1 MNLVLVL
8 ALVTVLGTQFAA
20 RTPNRDDLVASFHDA
35 QAFYAEGAYD
45 QAIVRYEE
53 VLQVRSRL
61 LDTQKISVSV
71 GSESFPLLEAANYQ
85 IGNAYSKLFTDFSRF
100 AGEARDPERREGFQA
115 QADSAFARSVRAF
128 RQVSETA
135 ANQVLRVQAFGRLVD
150 LYFEAGRYPEVIEA
164 ADAMIAAYP
173 GEPRAVGGY
182 YNRGWAFYEM
192 QNYPRAIAA
201 FKELLELYPTGY
213 QADRSLFQIGESY
226 QEQGEYLQAIEHYRR
241 LVKGQ
246 RIEELTEEQL
256 NQMRREKLA
265 GLVDETALELAA
277 KAEIRVGNCFTKLER
292 YDEGLAAYRR
302 VIALFSTER
311 RLVEEAYL
319 RMADLYQE
327 QGDLAMALQTY
338 REAIDQ
344 STDRTL
350 RARIQYA
357 LAERL
362 FARGQYE
369 QAIQEYRIY
378 LRGYGDIVGGAGFS
392 LERVRYRIGSAYQ
405 QMAQARLGE
414 DDRAGASDLLDRA
427 IAQYDTVLSNEGSP
441 YGLDAR
447 FNRALAHQSQGG
459 QEALDQAQS
468 TFEVIVGEGRDR
480 GYVQR
485 ALVQLGE
492 LYYSRGEYEASA
504 QRAWQLLDRF
514 PESDYAAD
522 AYMRLALARQAL
534 GDPGGAIQAFL
545 AVDPE
550 SPHFAR
556 ARLGSGHTLVTQ
568 GQLTEA
574 IPVLTAGLERADD
587 GQRASFHYLIGQAHN
602 GEGAYQRSID
612 HFSQAL
618 EHVRGGSRLEE
629 ALRFSRGNTAF
640 VVENYAL
647 AEEDFRWIVDHVE
660 DPEKVRS
667 AENALSLS
675 YLKQDRGGEA
685 IQILDDMVTNA
696 ESPEEQAEI
705 LGRMMDLYYERDD
718 YGQTVRFAR
727 RVISLSFADELGPG
741 QTILLRERAYFVLG
755 DALSRLGRGDE
766 AVEVFGRALDQYPE
780 SEFAA
785 DMRLALG
792 IHYFDRDQLDRAK
805 EVFGA
810 LRQAGLEPNQDL
822 LVRFYLANAHY
833 SMREFED
840 AQREFIGLLSDYP
853 RARELPDMLFGA
865 AESYYQLGEFA
876 AALGLYD
883 RILAEFPAETAADNS
898 HYNKAW
904 CLIELK
910 RDEEAMETMAELLRR
925 YPESE
930 FAASAQFT
938 LGDYAYNRQA
948 YQEAID
954 TYNKVR
960 ERYADAPVA
969 EQVPRLIAEL
979 EESVAYEFY
988 ERGLALM
995 DSADVTKEQRYF
1007 EEAIEVFEQVM
1018 ERYPET
1024 ESALGSLSNLGVC
1037 LEGLNKWKDAV
1048 EVYDQVIGLYEDK
1061 RASREVFQFAKS
1073 HRDWIVSTRL

>member
-20 RTPNRDDLVASFHDA
+20 RTPNRDDLVASFRDA

-61 LDTQKISVSV
+61 LDTQKILVSV
-71 GSESFPLLEAANYQ
+71 GSESFPVLEAANYQ

-100 AGEARDPERREGFQA
+100 AEETRDPERREGLQA

-192 QNYPRAIAA
+192 QDYTRAIAA

-277 KAEIRVGNCFTKLER
+277 KAEIRVGNCFTRLGR
-292 YDEGLAAYRR
+292 YDEGVAAYRR

-327 QGDLAMALQTY
+327 QGDLAAALQTY

-378 LRGYGDIVGGAGFS
+378 LRGYGDIASGAGFA
-392 LERVRYRIGSAYQ
+392 LGRVRYRIGSAYQ

-414 DDRAGASDLLDRA
+414 DRAGASALLDRA
-427 IAQYDTVLSNEGSP
+427 IAQYDTVLSDEGSP

-447 FNRALAHQSQGG
+447 FNRALAHQAQGG

-468 TFEVIVGEGRDR
+468 TFAAIVEEGRDQ

-492 LYYSRGEYEASA
+492 LYYGRGQYEAAA
-504 QRAWQLLDRF
+504 QRARQLLDRF

-534 GDPGGAIQAFL
+534 GNPDGAIQAFL

-550 SPHFAR
+550 SLHFAR

-568 GQLTEA
+568 GQLAEA
-574 IPVLTAGLERADD
+574 IPVLTAGLEQADD
-587 GQRASFHYLIGQAHN
+587 DQRASFHYLIGQAHN
-602 GEGAYQRSID
+602 GEGAYQQSLD

-618 EHVRGGSRLEE
+618 DHVRGGKLEE

-640 VVENYAL
+640 IVENYAL
-647 AEEDFRWIVDHVE
+647 AEEDFRWIIDHVE

-685 IQILDDMVTNA
+685 IQVLDDMVTNA

-705 LGRMMDLYYERDD
+705 LGRMMGLYYERDD
-718 YGQTVRFAR
+718 YEQTVRIAR
-727 RVISLSFADELGPG
+727 RVLSLSFADELGSG

-755 DALSRLGRGDE
+755 DALSRLGRRDE
-766 AVEVFGRALDQYPE
+766 AAEVFGRALDQYPK
-780 SEFAA
+780 SEFAT

-792 IHYFDRDQLDRAK
+792 IHYFDQDQLDRAK

-810 LRQAGLEPNQDL
+810 LRQARLEPDQDL

-833 SMREFED
+833 SMREFKD
-840 AQREFIGLLSDYP
+840 SQREFLGLLSDYP
-853 RARELPDMLFGA
+853 QARELPDMLFGA

-876 AALGLYD
+876 AALDLYD

-898 HYNKAW
+898 QYNKAW

-910 RDEEAMETMAELLRR
+910 REEEAMEAMAELVRR

-954 TYNKVR
+954 AYHKVR

-1007 EEAIEVFEQVM
+1007 EEAIEIFKEVM

-1037 LEGLNKWKDAV
+1037 LEGLNKWQDAV
-1048 EVYDQVIGLYEDK
+1048 AVYDQIIGLYEDK
-1061 RASREVFQFAKS
+1061 RASREAFQFAKS
-1073 HRDWIVSTRL
+1073 HRDWILSTRL

>member
-20 RTPNRDDLVASFHDA
+20 RTPNRDDLVASFRDA

-71 GSESFPLLEAANYQ
+71 GSEHFPVLEAANYQ

-100 AGEARDPERREGFQA
+100 TEETRDPRRREGLQA

-192 QNYPRAIAA
+192 QDYTRAIAA

-277 KAEIRVGNCFTKLER
+277 KAEIRVGNCFTKLGR
-292 YDEGLAAYRR
+292 YDEGVAAYRR

-327 QGDLAMALQTY
+327 QGDLAATLQTY

-344 STDRTL
+344 STDRIL

-378 LRGYGDIVGGAGFS
+378 LRGYGDVASGAGFS
-392 LERVRYRIGSAYQ
+392 LGRVRYRIGSAYQ

-414 DDRAGASDLLDRA
+414 DRAGASDLLDRA
-427 IAQYDTVLSNEGSP
+427 IAQYDTVLSDEGSP

-447 FNRALAHQSQGG
+447 FNRALAHQAQGG

-468 TFEVIVGEGRDR
+468 TFVAIVEEGRDR

-492 LYYSRGEYEASA
+492 LYYGRGEYEAAA
-504 QRAWQLLDRF
+504 QRVRQLLDRF
-514 PESDYAAD
+514 PASDYAAD

-534 GDPGGAIQAFL
+534 GDPDGAIQAFL

-550 SPHFAR
+550 SLHFAR

-587 GQRASFHYLIGQAHN
+587 DQRASFHYLIGQAHN
-602 GEGAYQRSID
+602 GEGAYQQALD

-618 EHVRGGSRLEE
+618 DHVRGGKLEE

-640 VVENYAL
+640 IVENYAL
-647 AEEDFRWIVDHVE
+647 AEEDFSWIIDHVE

-685 IQILDDMVTNA
+685 IQVLDDMVTNA
-696 ESPEEQAEI
+696 ESPEAQAEI

-718 YGQTVRFAR
+718 YGQTVRLAR
-727 RVISLSFADELGPG
+727 QVLGLSFADELGLG

-755 DALSRLGRGDE
+755 DALSRLGQRDE
-766 AVEVFGRALDQYPE
+766 AAEVFGQALDQYPK
-780 SEFAA
+780 SEFAT

-810 LRQAGLEPNQDL
+810 LRQTRLEPDQDL

-833 SMREFED
+833 SMREFKD
-840 AQREFIGLLSDYP
+840 SQREFLGLLSDYP
-853 RARELPDMLFGA
+853 RARELPDMLLARPKVITNSGSSPQRSICTTASSPSSPPRQRRTTPSTTRPGA
-865 AESYYQLGEFA
+865 S
-876 AALGLYD
+876 
-883 RILAEFPAETAADNS
+883 S
-898 HYNKAW
+898 
-904 CLIELK
+904 
-910 RDEEAMETMAELLRR
+910 
-925 YPESE
+925 S
-930 FAASAQFT
+930 
-938 LGDYAYNRQA
+938 
-948 YQEAID
+948 
-954 TYNKVR
+954 
-960 ERYADAPVA
+960 
-969 EQVPRLIAEL
+969 
-979 EESVAYEFY
+979 
-988 ERGLALM
+988 
-995 DSADVTKEQRYF
+995 
-1007 EEAIEVFEQVM
+1007 
-1018 ERYPET
+1018 
-1024 ESALGSLSNLGVC
+1024 
-1037 LEGLNKWKDAV
+1037 
-1048 EVYDQVIGLYEDK
+1048 
-1061 RASREVFQFAKS
+1061 
-1073 HRDWIVSTRL
+1073 

>member
-8 ALVTVLGTQFAA
+8 ALVTILGTQFAA
-20 RTPNRDDLVASFHDA
+20 RTPNRDDLVASFRDA

-61 LDTQKISVSV
+61 LDIQKISVSV
-71 GSESFPLLEAANYQ
+71 GAERFPVLEAANYQ

-100 AGEARDPERREGFQA
+100 AEETRDPRRREGLQA

-173 GEPRAVGGY
+173 GDPRAVGGY

-192 QNYPRAIAA
+192 QDYPRAIAA

-226 QEQGEYLQAIEHYRR
+226 QEQGEYLQAIEYYRR

-277 KAEIRVGNCFTKLER
+277 KAEIRVGNCFTKLGR
-292 YDEGLAAYRR
+292 YDEGVAAYRR

-327 QGDLAMALQTY
+327 QGDLAAALQTY

-378 LRGYGDIVGGAGFS
+378 LRGYGDIAGGAGFS
-392 LERVRYRIGSAYQ
+392 LGRVRYRIGSAYQ
-405 QMAQARLGE
+405 QMAQVRLGE

-427 IAQYDTVLSNEGSP
+427 IAQYDTVLSDAGSP

-468 TFEVIVGEGRDR
+468 TFAAIVEEGRDR

-492 LYYSRGEYEASA
+492 LHYGRGEYETAA
-504 QRAWQLLDRF
+504 QRARQLLDRF
-514 PESDYAAD
+514 PESDYDDD

-534 GDPGGAIQAFL
+534 GDPDEAIQAFL
-545 AVDPE
+545 AVDPK
-550 SPHFAR
+550 SLHFAR

-587 GQRASFHYLIGQAHN
+587 DQRASFHYLIGQAHN
-602 GEGAYQRSID
+602 GEGAYRQSID

-618 EHVRGGSRLEE
+618 AHARGGKLEE

-640 VVENYAL
+640 IVENYAL
-647 AEEDFRWIVDHVE
+647 AEEDFRWIIDHVE

-685 IQILDDMVTNA
+685 IQVLDDMVTNA

-718 YGQTVRFAR
+718 YEQTVRFAR
-727 RVISLSFADELGPG
+727 RVLGLSFADELGPG

-755 DALSRLGRGDE
+755 DALSRLGRRDE
-766 AVEVFGRALDQYPE
+766 AAEVFGRALDQYPE
-780 SEFAA
+780 SEFAT

-805 EVFGA
+805 EVFGT
-810 LRQAGLEPNQDL
+810 LRQTRLEPDQDL

-833 SMREFED
+833 SMREFKD
-840 AQREFIGLLSDYP
+840 SQREFLGLLSDYP
-853 RARELPDMLFGA
+853 QARELQDMLFGA

-876 AALGLYD
+876 AALDLYD

-898 HYNKAW
+898 QYNKAW

-910 RDEEAMETMAELLRR
+910 REEEAMEAMAELLRR

-954 TYNKVR
+954 AYNKVR
-960 ERYADAPVA
+960 EHYADAPVA

-1007 EEAIEVFEQVM
+1007 EEAIAVFKEVI

-1037 LEGLNKWKDAV
+1037 LEGLNKWQDAV
-1048 EVYDQVIGLYEDK
+1048 EVYDQIIGLYEDK
-1061 RASREVFQFAKS
+1061 RASREAFQFAKS

>member
-20 RTPNRDDLVASFHDA
+20 RTPNRDDLVASFRDA

-71 GSESFPLLEAANYQ
+71 GSEHFPVLEAANYQ

-100 AGEARDPERREGFQA
+100 TEETRDPRRREGLQV

-135 ANQVLRVQAFGRLVD
+135 TNQVLRVQAFGRLVD

-173 GEPRAVGGY
+173 GDPRAVGGY

-192 QNYPRAIAA
+192 QDYTQAIAA

-277 KAEIRVGNCFTKLER
+277 KAEIRVGNCFTKLGR
-292 YDEGLAAYRR
+292 YDEGVAAYRR

-327 QGDLAMALQTY
+327 QGDLAAALQTY

-344 STDRTL
+344 STDRIL

-378 LRGYGDIVGGAGFS
+378 LRGYGDVASGAGFS
-392 LERVRYRIGSAYQ
+392 LGRVRYRIGSAYQ

-414 DDRAGASDLLDRA
+414 DRAGASDLLDRA
-427 IAQYDTVLSNEGSP
+427 IAQYDTVLSDEGSP

-447 FNRALAHQSQGG
+447 FNRALAHQAQGG

-468 TFEVIVGEGRDR
+468 TFAAIVEEGRDR

-492 LYYSRGEYEASA
+492 LYYGRGEYEAAA
-504 QRAWQLLDRF
+504 QRVRQLLDRF

-534 GDPGGAIQAFL
+534 GDPDGAIQAFL

-550 SPHFAR
+550 SLHFAR

-587 GQRASFHYLIGQAHN
+587 DQRASFHYLIGQAHN
-602 GEGAYQRSID
+602 GEGAYQQSLD

-618 EHVRGGSRLEE
+618 DHVRGGKLEE

-640 VVENYAL
+640 IVENYAL
-647 AEEDFRWIVDHVE
+647 AEEDFRWIIDHVE

-685 IQILDDMVTNA
+685 IQVLDDMVTNA

-718 YGQTVRFAR
+718 YDQTVRFAR
-727 RVISLSFADELGPG
+727 RVLGLSFADELGPV
-741 QTILLRERAYFVLG
+741 RPSY
-755 DALSRLGRGDE
+755 S
-766 AVEVFGRALDQYPE
+766 E
-780 SEFAA
+780 SVRTSFWGTPCRVWGGGMKRPRYLAEPWTSIPNQNSPRICAWRWA
-785 DMRLALG
+785 STTSTEISSTGPRRSLAPCARLASSR
-792 IHYFDRDQLDRAK
+792 IRTYWCASTWPTRTT
-805 EVFGA
+805 VC
-810 LRQAGLEPNQDL
+810 
-822 LVRFYLANAHY
+822 AN
-833 SMREFED
+833 SRTP
-840 AQREFIGLLSDYP
+840 S
-853 RARELPDMLFGA
+853 
-865 AESYYQLGEFA
+865 
-876 AALGLYD
+876 
-883 RILAEFPAETAADNS
+883 
-898 HYNKAW
+898 
-904 CLIELK
+904 
-910 RDEEAMETMAELLRR
+910 
-925 YPESE
+925 
-930 FAASAQFT
+930 ASSS
-938 LGDYAYNRQA
+938 G
-948 YQEAID
+948 
-954 TYNKVR
+954 
-960 ERYADAPVA
+960 
-969 EQVPRLIAEL
+969 
-979 EESVAYEFY
+979 
-988 ERGLALM
+988 
-995 DSADVTKEQRYF
+995 
-1007 EEAIEVFEQVM
+1007 
-1018 ERYPET
+1018 
-1024 ESALGSLSNLGVC
+1024 C
-1037 LEGLNKWKDAV
+1037 
-1048 EVYDQVIGLYEDK
+1048 
-1061 RASREVFQFAKS
+1061 
-1073 HRDWIVSTRL
+1073 

>member
-20 RTPNRDDLVASFHDA
+20 RTPNRDDLVASFRDA

-71 GSESFPLLEAANYQ
+71 GSESFPVLEAANYQ

-100 AGEARDPERREGFQA
+100 AEEARDPERREGLQV

-173 GEPRAVGGY
+173 GDPRAVGGY

-192 QNYPRAIAA
+192 QNYTQAIAA

-277 KAEIRVGNCFTKLER
+277 KAEIRAGNCFTKLGR
-292 YDEGLAAYRR
+292 YDEGVAAYRR
-302 VIALFSTER
+302 VIALFRTER

-327 QGDLAMALQTY
+327 QGDLAAALQTY

-378 LRGYGDIVGGAGFS
+378 LRGYGDIAGGAGFS

-405 QMAQARLGE
+405 QMAQARLSE
-414 DDRAGASDLLDRA
+414 DDRARASDLLDRA
-427 IAQYDTVLSNEGSP
+427 IAQYDTVLSDEGSP

-459 QEALDQAQS
+459 QEALDRAQS
-468 TFEVIVGEGRDR
+468 TFAAIVEEGRDR

-492 LYYSRGEYEASA
+492 LYYGRGEYEAAA
-504 QRAWQLLDRF
+504 QRAQQLLNRF

-534 GDPGGAIQAFL
+534 GDPDEAIQAFL

-550 SPHFAR
+550 SLHFAR
-556 ARLGSGHTLVTQ
+556 ARLGSGHTLVAQ

-587 GQRASFHYLIGQAHN
+587 DQRASFHYLIGQAHN
-602 GEGAYQRSID
+602 GEGAYQQSID

-618 EHVRGGSRLEE
+618 EYARGGKLEE

-647 AEEDFRWIVDHVE
+647 AEEDFRWIIDHVE
-660 DPEKVRS
+660 DPEKMRS

-675 YLKQDRGGEA
+675 YLRQDRGGEA

-718 YGQTVRFAR
+718 YEQTVRFAR
-727 RVISLSFADELGPG
+727 RVLGLSFADELGHG

-755 DALSRLGRGDE
+755 DALSRLGRRDE
-766 AVEVFGRALDQYPE
+766 ATEVFGRALDQYPK
-780 SEFAA
+780 SEFAT

-792 IHYFDRDQLDRAK
+792 IHYFDRDQLDQAK

-810 LRQAGLEPNQDL
+810 LRQTRLEPDQDL

-833 SMREFED
+833 SMREFKD
-840 AQREFIGLLSDYP
+840 SQREFLGLLSDYP
-853 RARELPDMLFGA
+853 QARELPDMLFGA
-865 AESYYQLGEFA
+865 AESHYQLGEFA
-876 AALGLYD
+876 PALDLYD

-898 HYNKAW
+898 QYNKAW

-910 RDEEAMETMAELLRR
+910 REEEAMEAMAELVRR

-948 YQEAID
+948 YEEAID
-954 TYNKVR
+954 AYNKVR

-995 DSADVTKEQRYF
+995 DSADATKEQRYF
-1007 EEAIEVFEQVM
+1007 EEAIEVFKEVI

-1037 LEGLNKWKDAV
+1037 LEGLNKWQDAV
-1048 EVYDQVIGLYEDK
+1048 EVYDQIIGLYEDK
-1061 RASREVFQFAKS
+1061 RASREAFQFAKS

>member
-20 RTPNRDDLVASFHDA
+20 RTPNRDDLVASFRDA

-61 LDTQKISVSV
+61 LDTQKILVSV
-71 GSESFPLLEAANYQ
+71 GSESFSVLEAANYQ

-100 AGEARDPERREGFQA
+100 AEEARDPEHREGLQA

-173 GEPRAVGGY
+173 GDPRAVGGY

-192 QNYPRAIAA
+192 QNYTQAIAA

-246 RIEELTEEQL
+246 RIEELTEDQL
-256 NQMRREKLA
+256 SQMRREKLA

-292 YDEGLAAYRR
+292 YDEGVEAYRR

-327 QGDLAMALQTY
+327 QGDLAAALQTY

-344 STDRTL
+344 STDRIL

-378 LRGYGDIVGGAGFS
+378 LRGYGDVADGTGFS
-392 LERVRYRIGSAYQ
+392 LGRVRYRIGSAYQ

-427 IAQYDTVLSNEGSP
+427 IAQYDTVLSDEGTP

-459 QEALDQAQS
+459 QEALDRAQS
-468 TFEVIVGEGRDR
+468 TFAAIVEEGRDQ

-492 LYYSRGEYEASA
+492 LYYGRGEYEAAA
-504 QRAWQLLDRF
+504 QRARQLLDRF
-514 PESDYAAD
+514 PESDYAND

-534 GDPGGAIQAFL
+534 GDPDGAIQAFL

-550 SPHFAR
+550 SLHFAR

-587 GQRASFHYLIGQAHN
+587 DQRASFHYLIGQAHN
-602 GEGAYQRSID
+602 GEGAYQQSID

-618 EHVRGGSRLEE
+618 AHARGGKLEE

-647 AEEDFRWIVDHVE
+647 AEEDFRWIIDHVE

-675 YLKQDRGGEA
+675 YLKQDRSGEA
-685 IQILDDMVTNA
+685 IQVLDDMVTNA

-718 YGQTVRFAR
+718 YEQTVRFAR
-727 RVISLSFADELGPG
+727 RVLGLSFADELGPG

-755 DALSRLGRGDE
+755 DALSRLGRRDE
-766 AVEVFGRALDQYPE
+766 AAEVFGRALDQYPK
-780 SEFAA
+780 SEFAT

-805 EVFGA
+805 EVFGT
-810 LRQAGLEPNQDL
+810 LRQTRLEPDQDL

-833 SMREFED
+833 SMREFKD
-840 AQREFIGLLSDYP
+840 SQREFLGLLSDYP
-853 RARELPDMLFGA
+853 QARELPDMLFGA

-876 AALGLYD
+876 AALDLYD

-898 HYNKAW
+898 QYNKAW

-910 RDEEAMETMAELLRR
+910 REEEAMEAMAELVRR

-954 TYNKVR
+954 AYNKVR
-960 ERYADAPVA
+960 EHYADAPVA

-1007 EEAIEVFEQVM
+1007 EEAIEVFKEVI

-1037 LEGLNKWKDAV
+1037 LEGLNKWQDAV
-1048 EVYDQVIGLYEDK
+1048 EVYDQIIGLYEDK
-1061 RASREVFQFAKS
+1061 RASREAFQFAKS

>member
-8 ALVTVLGTQFAA
+8 ALATVLGTQFAA
-20 RTPNRDDLVASFHDA
+20 RTPNRDDLVASFRDA

-61 LDTQKISVSV
+61 LDIQKISVSV
-71 GSESFPLLEAANYQ
+71 GAESFPVLEAANYQ

-100 AGEARDPERREGFQA
+100 AAEARDPERREDLQA

-173 GEPRAVGGY
+173 GDPRAVGGY

-192 QNYPRAIAA
+192 QDYIRAIAA

-277 KAEIRVGNCFTKLER
+277 KAEIRVGNCFTKLGQ
-292 YDEGLAAYRR
+292 YDEGVAAYRR

-327 QGDLAMALQTY
+327 QGDLAAALQTY

-362 FARGQYE
+362 FARSQYE

-378 LRGYGDIVGGAGFS
+378 LRGYGDIAGGAGFS
-392 LERVRYRIGSAYQ
+392 LGRVRYRIGSAYQ

-414 DDRAGASDLLDRA
+414 DDRAGASDLLNRA
-427 IAQYDTVLSNEGSP
+427 IAQYDTVLSDEGSP

-459 QEALDQAQS
+459 QEALNRAQS
-468 TFEVIVGEGRDR
+468 TFAAIVEEGRDQ

-492 LYYSRGEYEASA
+492 LHYGRGEYETAA
-504 QRAWQLLDRF
+504 QRAQQLLDRF
-514 PESDYAAD
+514 PESDYADD

-534 GDPGGAIQAFL
+534 GDPDEAIEAFL
-545 AVDPE
+545 AVAPE
-550 SPHFAR
+550 SSHFAR

-568 GQLTEA
+568 GQLAEA
-574 IPVLTAGLERADD
+574 VPVLTAGLERADD
-587 GQRASFHYLIGQAHN
+587 DQCASFHYLLGQAHN
-602 GEGAYQRSID
+602 GEGAYQQSID

-618 EHVRGGSRLEE
+618 DHARGGKLEE

-647 AEEDFRWIVDHVE
+647 AEEDFRWIIDHVE

-685 IQILDDMVTNA
+685 IQVLDDMVTNA
-696 ESPEEQAEI
+696 ETPEEQAEI

-718 YGQTVRFAR
+718 YEQTVRFAR
-727 RVISLSFADELGPG
+727 RVLGLSFADELGPG
-741 QTILLRERAYFVLG
+741 QTILLKERAYFVLG
-755 DALSRLGRGDE
+755 DALSRLGRKDE
-766 AVEVFGRALDQYPE
+766 AAEVFGRALDQYPE
-780 SEFAA
+780 SEFAT

-810 LRQAGLEPNQDL
+810 LGQTRLEPDQDL

-833 SMREFED
+833 SMREFKD
-840 AQREFIGLLSDYP
+840 SQREFLGLLSDYP

-876 AALGLYD
+876 AALDLYD

-898 HYNKAW
+898 QYNKAW

-910 RDEEAMETMAELLRR
+910 RNEEAMEAMAELVRR

-954 TYNKVR
+954 AYNKVR
-960 ERYADAPVA
+960 EHYADAPVA

-1007 EEAIEVFEQVM
+1007 EEAIEVFKEVM

-1037 LEGLNKWKDAV
+1037 LEGLNKWQDAV
-1048 EVYDQVIGLYEDK
+1048 EVYDQIIGLYEDK
-1061 RASREVFQFAKS
+1061 RASREAFQFAKS

>member
-8 ALVTVLGTQFAA
+8 ALVTILGTQFAS
-20 RTPNRDDLVASFHDA
+20 RTPNRDDLVASFRDA

-61 LDTQKISVSV
+61 LDTQKILVSV
-71 GSESFPLLEAANYQ
+71 GSESFPVLEAANYQ

-100 AGEARDPERREGFQA
+100 AGEARDPERREDLQA

-192 QNYPRAIAA
+192 QDYTRAIAA

-226 QEQGEYLQAIEHYRR
+226 QEQGEYLQAIEYYRR
-241 LVKGQ
+241 LVKSQ

-277 KAEIRVGNCFTKLER
+277 KAEIRVGNCFTKLGR
-292 YDEGLAAYRR
+292 YDEGVEAYRR

-319 RMADLYQE
+319 RMADLYQD
-327 QGDLAMALQTY
+327 QDDLAAALQTY

-344 STDRTL
+344 STDRIL

-362 FARGQYE
+362 FARSQYE

-378 LRGYGDIVGGAGFS
+378 LRGYGDVAYGAGFS

-405 QMAQARLGE
+405 QLAQARLGE

-447 FNRALAHQSQGG
+447 FNRALALQSQGG

-468 TFEVIVGEGRDR
+468 TFAAIVEEGRDP

-492 LYYSRGEYEASA
+492 LCYGRGQYETAT
-504 QRAWQLLDRF
+504 QRARQLLDRF
-514 PESDYAAD
+514 PESDYADD
-522 AYMRLALARQAL
+522 ASMRLALALQAL
-534 GDPGGAIQAFL
+534 GDPDGAIEAFL

-550 SPHFAR
+550 SLHFSR

-587 GQRASFHYLIGQAHN
+587 AQRASFHYLIGQAHN
-602 GEGAYQRSID
+602 GEGAYQQSID

-618 EHVRGGSRLEE
+618 AHARGGKLEE

-647 AEEDFRWIVDHVE
+647 AEEDFRWIIDHVE

-685 IQILDDMVTNA
+685 IQVLDDMVTNA
-696 ESPEEQAEI
+696 ETPEEQAEI

-718 YGQTVRFAR
+718 YEQTIRFAR
-727 RVISLSFADELGPG
+727 RVLGLSFADELGPG

-755 DALSRLGRGDE
+755 DALSRLGRRDE
-766 AVEVFGRALDQYPE
+766 AAEVFGRALDQYPK
-780 SEFAA
+780 SEFAT

-805 EVFGA
+805 EVFGT
-810 LRQAGLEPNQDL
+810 LSQTRLEPDQDL

-833 SMREFED
+833 SMREFKD
-840 AQREFIGLLSDYP
+840 SQREFLGLLSDYP
-853 RARELPDMLFGA
+853 RAGELQDMLFGA

-876 AALGLYD
+876 AALDLYD
-883 RILAEFPAETAADNS
+883 RILAEFPTETAADNS
-898 HYNKAW
+898 QYNKAW

-910 RDEEAMETMAELLRR
+910 REEEAMEAMAELLRR
-925 YPESE
+925 YPKSE

-954 TYNKVR
+954 AYNKVR
-960 ERYADAPVA
+960 EHYADAPVA

-995 DSADVTKEQRYF
+995 DSADATNEQRYF
-1007 EEAIEVFEQVM
+1007 EEAIEVFKEVI

-1037 LEGLNKWKDAV
+1037 LEGLNKWQDAV
-1048 EVYDQVIGLYEDK
+1048 EVYDQIIGLYEDK
-1061 RASREVFQFAKS
+1061 RASREAFQFAKS

>member
-8 ALVTVLGTQFAA
+8 ALVTILGTQFAA
-20 RTPNRDDLVASFHDA
+20 RTPNRDDLVASFRDA

-61 LDTQKISVSV
+61 LDIQKISVSV
-71 GSESFPLLEAANYQ
+71 GAERFPVLEAANYQ

-100 AGEARDPERREGFQA
+100 AEETRDPRRREGLQA

-173 GEPRAVGGY
+173 GDPRAVGGY

-192 QNYPRAIAA
+192 QDYPRAIAA

-226 QEQGEYLQAIEHYRR
+226 QEQGEYLQAIEYYRR

-277 KAEIRVGNCFTKLER
+277 KAEIRVGNCFTKLGR
-292 YDEGLAAYRR
+292 YDEGVAAYRR
-302 VIALFSTER
+302 VIALFNTER

-327 QGDLAMALQTY
+327 QGDLAAALQTY

-369 QAIQEYRIY
+369 QAVQEYRIY
-378 LRGYGDIVGGAGFS
+378 LRGYGDIAGGAGFS
-392 LERVRYRIGSAYQ
+392 LGRVRYRIGSAYQ

-414 DDRAGASDLLDRA
+414 DDRAGASDLLDWA
-427 IAQYDTVLSNEGSP
+427 IAQYDTVLSDAGSP

-468 TFEVIVGEGRDR
+468 TFAAIVEEGRDR

-492 LYYSRGEYEASA
+492 LHYGRGEYETAA
-504 QRAWQLLDRF
+504 QRAQQLLDRF
-514 PESDYAAD
+514 PESDYDDD
-522 AYMRLALARQAL
+522 AYMRLALALQAL
-534 GDPGGAIQAFL
+534 GDPDEAIQAFL
-545 AVDPE
+545 AVDPK
-550 SPHFAR
+550 SLHFAR

-587 GQRASFHYLIGQAHN
+587 DQRASFHYLIGQAHN
-602 GEGAYQRSID
+602 GEGAYRQSID

-618 EHVRGGSRLEE
+618 AHARGGKLEE

-640 VVENYAL
+640 IVENYAL
-647 AEEDFRWIVDHVE
+647 AEEDFRWIIDHVE

-685 IQILDDMVTNA
+685 IQVLDDMVTNA

-718 YGQTVRFAR
+718 YEQTVRFAR
-727 RVISLSFADELGPG
+727 RVLGLSFADELGPG
-741 QTILLRERAYFVLG
+741 QTILLRERAHFVLG
-755 DALSRLGRGDE
+755 DALSRLGRRDE
-766 AVEVFGRALDQYPE
+766 AAEVFGRALDQYPE
-780 SEFAA
+780 SEFAT

-805 EVFGA
+805 EVFGT
-810 LRQAGLEPNQDL
+810 LRQTRLEPDQDL

-833 SMREFED
+833 SMREFKD
-840 AQREFIGLLSDYP
+840 SQREFLGLLSDYP
-853 RARELPDMLFGA
+853 QARELQDMLFGA

-876 AALGLYD
+876 AALDLYD

-898 HYNKAW
+898 QYNKAW

-910 RDEEAMETMAELLRR
+910 REEEAMEAMAELLRR

-954 TYNKVR
+954 AYNKVR
-960 ERYADAPVA
+960 EHYADAPVA

-1007 EEAIEVFEQVM
+1007 EEAIEVFKEVI

-1037 LEGLNKWKDAV
+1037 LEGLNKWQDAV
-1048 EVYDQVIGLYEDK
+1048 EVYDQIIGLYEDK
-1061 RASREVFQFAKS
+1061 RASREAFQFAKS

>member
-20 RTPNRDDLVASFHDA
+20 RTPNRDDLVASFRDA

-61 LDTQKISVSV
+61 LDTQKILVSV
-71 GSESFPLLEAANYQ
+71 GSESFPVLEAANYQ

-100 AGEARDPERREGFQA
+100 AEETRDPERREGLQA

-192 QNYPRAIAA
+192 QDYPRAIAA

-277 KAEIRVGNCFTKLER
+277 KAEIRVGNCFTRLGR
-292 YDEGLAAYRR
+292 YDEGVAAYRR

-327 QGDLAMALQTY
+327 QGDLAAALQTY

-378 LRGYGDIVGGAGFS
+378 LRGYGDIASGAGFA
-392 LERVRYRIGSAYQ
+392 LGRVRYRIGSAYQ

-414 DDRAGASDLLDRA
+414 DRAGASALLDRA
-427 IAQYDTVLSNEGSP
+427 IAQYDTVLSDEGSP

-447 FNRALAHQSQGG
+447 FNRALAHQAQGG

-468 TFEVIVGEGRDR
+468 TFAAIVEEGRDQ

-492 LYYSRGEYEASA
+492 LYYGRGQYEAAA
-504 QRAWQLLDRF
+504 QRARQLLDRF

-534 GDPGGAIQAFL
+534 GNPDGAIQAFL

-550 SPHFAR
+550 SLHFAR

-568 GQLTEA
+568 GQLAEA
-574 IPVLTAGLERADD
+574 IPVLTAGLEQADD
-587 GQRASFHYLIGQAHN
+587 DQRASFHYLIGQAHN
-602 GEGAYQRSID
+602 GEGAYQQSLD

-618 EHVRGGSRLEE
+618 DHVRGGKLEE

-640 VVENYAL
+640 IVENYAL
-647 AEEDFRWIVDHVE
+647 AEEDFRWIIDHVE

-685 IQILDDMVTNA
+685 IQVLDDMVTNA

-705 LGRMMDLYYERDD
+705 LGRMMGLYYERDD
-718 YGQTVRFAR
+718 YEQTVRIAR
-727 RVISLSFADELGPG
+727 RVLSLSFADELGSG

-755 DALSRLGRGDE
+755 DALSRLGRRDE
-766 AVEVFGRALDQYPE
+766 AAEVFGRALDQYPK
-780 SEFAA
+780 SEFAT

-792 IHYFDRDQLDRAK
+792 IHYFDQDQLDRAK

-810 LRQAGLEPNQDL
+810 LRQARLEPDQDL

-833 SMREFED
+833 SMREFKD
-840 AQREFIGLLSDYP
+840 SQREFLGLLSDYP
-853 RARELPDMLFGA
+853 QARELPDMLFGA

-876 AALGLYD
+876 AALDLYD

-898 HYNKAW
+898 QYNKAW

-910 RDEEAMETMAELLRR
+910 REEEAMEAMAELVRR

-954 TYNKVR
+954 AYHKVR

-1007 EEAIEVFEQVM
+1007 EEAIEIFKEVM

-1037 LEGLNKWKDAV
+1037 LEGLNKWQDAV
-1048 EVYDQVIGLYEDK
+1048 AVYDQIIGLYEDK
-1061 RASREVFQFAKS
+1061 RASREAFQFAKS
-1073 HRDWIVSTRL
+1073 HRDWILSTRL

>member
-8 ALVTVLGTQFAA
+8 ALVTILGTQFAA
-20 RTPNRDDLVASFHDA
+20 RTPNRDDLVASFRDA

-61 LDTQKISVSV
+61 LDTQKILVSV
-71 GSESFPLLEAANYQ
+71 GSESFPVLEAANYQ

-100 AGEARDPERREGFQA
+100 AEETRDPRRREGLQA

-192 QNYPRAIAA
+192 QDYTRAIAA

-277 KAEIRVGNCFTKLER
+277 KAEIRVGNCFTKLGR
-292 YDEGLAAYRR
+292 YDEGVAAYRR

-327 QGDLAMALQTY
+327 QGDLAAALQTY

-378 LRGYGDIVGGAGFS
+378 LRGYGDIASGAGFS
-392 LERVRYRIGSAYQ
+392 LGRVRYRIGSAYQ

-414 DDRAGASDLLDRA
+414 DRAGASGLLDQA
-427 IAQYDTVLSNEGSP
+427 IAQYDTVLSDEGSP

-447 FNRALAHQSQGG
+447 FNRALAHQAQGG
-459 QEALDQAQS
+459 PEALDQAQS
-468 TFEVIVGEGRDR
+468 TFAAIVEEGRDQ

-485 ALVQLGE
+485 SLVQLGE
-492 LYYSRGEYEASA
+492 LYYGRGEYEAAA
-504 QRAWQLLDRF
+504 QRARQLLDRF

-534 GDPGGAIQAFL
+534 GDPDGAIQAFL

-550 SPHFAR
+550 SLHFAR

-568 GQLTEA
+568 GQLAEA
-574 IPVLTAGLERADD
+574 IPVLTAGLEQADD
-587 GQRASFHYLIGQAHN
+587 DQRASFHYLIGQAHN
-602 GEGAYQRSID
+602 GEGAYQQSLD

-618 EHVRGGSRLEE
+618 DHVRGGKLEE

-640 VVENYAL
+640 IVENYAL
-647 AEEDFRWIVDHVE
+647 AEEDFRWIIDHVE

-685 IQILDDMVTNA
+685 IQVLDDMVTNA

-705 LGRMMDLYYERDD
+705 LGRMMGLYYERDD
-718 YGQTVRFAR
+718 YEQTVRIAR
-727 RVISLSFADELGPG
+727 RVLSLSFADELGPG

-755 DALSRLGRGDE
+755 DALSRLGQRDE
-766 AVEVFGRALDQYPE
+766 AAEVFGRALDQYPK
-780 SEFAA
+780 SEFAT

-805 EVFGA
+805 EVFGT
-810 LRQAGLEPNQDL
+810 LRQTRLEPDQDL

-833 SMREFED
+833 SMREFKD
-840 AQREFIGLLSDYP
+840 SQREFLGLLSDYP
-853 RARELPDMLFGA
+853 QARELPDMLFGA

-876 AALGLYD
+876 AALDLYD

-898 HYNKAW
+898 QYNKAW

-910 RDEEAMETMAELLRR
+910 REEEAMEAMAELLRR

-954 TYNKVR
+954 AYHKVR

-1007 EEAIEVFEQVM
+1007 EEAIEIFKEVM

-1037 LEGLNKWKDAV
+1037 LEGLNKWQDAV
-1048 EVYDQVIGLYEDK
+1048 AVYDQIIGLYENK
-1061 RASREVFQFAKS
+1061 RASREAFQFAKS
-1073 HRDWIVSTRL
+1073 HRDWILSTRL

>member
-20 RTPNRDDLVASFHDA
+20 RTPNRDDLVASFRDA

-61 LDTQKISVSV
+61 LDTQKILVSV
-71 GSESFPLLEAANYQ
+71 GSESFPVLEAANYQ

-100 AGEARDPERREGFQA
+100 AEEARDPERREGLQA

-192 QNYPRAIAA
+192 QDYPRAIAA

-277 KAEIRVGNCFTKLER
+277 KAEIRVGNCFTRLGR
-292 YDEGLAAYRR
+292 YDEGVAAYRR

-327 QGDLAMALQTY
+327 QGDLAAALQTY

-378 LRGYGDIVGGAGFS
+378 LRGYGDIASGAGFA
-392 LERVRYRIGSAYQ
+392 LGRVRYRIGSAYQ

-414 DDRAGASDLLDRA
+414 DRAGASALLDRA
-427 IAQYDTVLSNEGSP
+427 IAQYDTVLSDEGSP

-447 FNRALAHQSQGG
+447 FNRALAHQAQGG

-468 TFEVIVGEGRDR
+468 TFAAIVEEGRDQ

-492 LYYSRGEYEASA
+492 LYYGRGQYEAAA
-504 QRAWQLLDRF
+504 QRARQLLDRF

-534 GDPGGAIQAFL
+534 GNPDGAIQAFL

-550 SPHFAR
+550 SLHFAR

-568 GQLTEA
+568 GQLAEA
-574 IPVLTAGLERADD
+574 IPVLTAGLEQADD
-587 GQRASFHYLIGQAHN
+587 DQRASFHYLIGQAHN
-602 GEGAYQRSID
+602 GEGAYQQSLD

-618 EHVRGGSRLEE
+618 DHVRGGKLEE

-640 VVENYAL
+640 IVENYAL
-647 AEEDFRWIVDHVE
+647 AEEDFRWIIDHVE

-685 IQILDDMVTNA
+685 IQVLDDMVTNA

-705 LGRMMDLYYERDD
+705 LGRMMGLYYERDD
-718 YGQTVRFAR
+718 YEQTVRIAR
-727 RVISLSFADELGPG
+727 RVLSLSFADELGSG

-755 DALSRLGRGDE
+755 DALSRLGRRDE
-766 AVEVFGRALDQYPE
+766 AAEVFGRALDQYPK
-780 SEFAA
+780 SEFAT

-792 IHYFDRDQLDRAK
+792 IHYFDQDQLDRAK

-810 LRQAGLEPNQDL
+810 LRQTRLEPDQDL

-833 SMREFED
+833 SMREFKD
-840 AQREFIGLLSDYP
+840 SQREFLGLLSDYP
-853 RARELPDMLFGA
+853 QARELPDMLFGA

-876 AALGLYD
+876 AALDLYD

-898 HYNKAW
+898 QYNKAW

-910 RDEEAMETMAELLRR
+910 REEEAMEAMAELVRR

-954 TYNKVR
+954 AYNKVR

-1007 EEAIEVFEQVM
+1007 EEAIEIFKEVM

-1037 LEGLNKWKDAV
+1037 LEGLNKWQDAV
-1048 EVYDQVIGLYEDK
+1048 AVYDQIIGLYEDK
-1061 RASREVFQFAKS
+1061 RASREAFQFAKS
-1073 HRDWIVSTRL
+1073 HRDWILSTRL

>member
-20 RTPNRDDLVASFHDA
+20 RTPNRDDLVASFRDA

-71 GSESFPLLEAANYQ
+71 GAEHFPVLEAANYQ

-100 AGEARDPERREGFQA
+100 AEEARDPERQVGLQA

-135 ANQVLRVQAFGRLVD
+135 ANEVLRVQAFGRLVD

-173 GEPRAVGGY
+173 GDPRAVGGY

-192 QNYPRAIAA
+192 QDYTRAIAA

-213 QADRSLFQIGESY
+213 QADRSLFQIGESH
-226 QEQGEYLQAIEHYRR
+226 QQQGEYLQAIEHYRR

-246 RIEELTEEQL
+246 RIEELTEEQF

-277 KAEIRVGNCFTKLER
+277 KAEIRVGNCFTKLGR
-292 YDEGLAAYRR
+292 YDEGVAAYRR

-319 RMADLYQE
+319 RLADLYQE
-327 QGDLAMALQTY
+327 QGDLAAALQTY

-378 LRGYGDIVGGAGFS
+378 LRGYGDIAGGAGFS
-392 LERVRYRIGSAYQ
+392 LGRVRYRIGSAYQ
-405 QMAQARLGE
+405 QMAQARLGA

-427 IAQYDTVLSNEGSP
+427 IAQYDTVLSAEGSP

-459 QEALDQAQS
+459 PEALDQAQS
-468 TFEVIVGEGRDR
+468 TFAAIVAEGRDP

-492 LYYSRGEYEASA
+492 LHYGRGKYEAAA
-504 QRAWQLLDRF
+504 QRARQLLDRF
-514 PESDYAAD
+514 PASDHTDD

-534 GDPGGAIQAFL
+534 GDPNGAIEAFL
-545 AVDPE
+545 AVDPA
-550 SPHFAR
+550 SIHFAR

-568 GQLTEA
+568 GQLAEA

-587 GQRASFHYLIGQAHN
+587 DQRASFHYLIGQAHN
-602 GEGAYQRSID
+602 GEGAYQQSID

-618 EHVRGGSRLEE
+618 EHARGGKLEE

-647 AEEDFRWIVDHVE
+647 AEEDFRWIIDHVE
-660 DPEKVRS
+660 DPAKVRS

-685 IQILDDMVTNA
+685 IQVLDDMVTNA

-718 YGQTVRFAR
+718 YEQTVRFAR
-727 RVISLSFADELGPG
+727 RVLGLSFADELDPG

-755 DALSRLGRGDE
+755 DALSRLGRRDE
-766 AVEVFGRALDQYPE
+766 AAEVFGRALDQYPK
-780 SEFAA
+780 SEFAT

-805 EVFGA
+805 EVFGT
-810 LRQAGLEPNQDL
+810 LRQTRLEPDQDL

-833 SMREFED
+833 SMREFKD
-840 AQREFIGLLSDYP
+840 SQREFLGLLNDYP

-876 AALGLYD
+876 AALDLYD

-898 HYNKAW
+898 QYNKAW

-910 RDEEAMETMAELLRR
+910 RNEEAMAAMAALVRR

-954 TYNKVR
+954 AYTKVQ
-960 ERYADAPVA
+960 EHYADAPVA

-995 DSADVTKEQRYF
+995 DSADVTQEQRYF
-1007 EEAIEVFEQVM
+1007 EEAIAVFEAVM

-1037 LEGLNKWKDAV
+1037 LEGLNKWQDAV
-1048 EVYDQVIGLYEDK
+1048 EVYDQIIGLYEDK
-1061 RASREVFQFAKS
+1061 RASREAFQFAKS
-1073 HRDWIVSTRL
+1073 HRDWILSTRL

>member
-8 ALVTVLGTQFAA
+8 ALVTVLGTHFAA
-20 RTPNRDDLVASFHDA
+20 RTPNRDDLVASFRDA
-35 QAFYAEGAYD
+35 QSFYAEGAYD

-71 GSESFPLLEAANYQ
+71 GAEHFPVLEAANYQ

-100 AGEARDPERREGFQA
+100 AEEARDPERREGLQA

-173 GEPRAVGGY
+173 GDPRAVGGY

-192 QNYPRAIAA
+192 QDYPQAIAA
-201 FKELLELYPTGY
+201 FQELLKLYPTGY

-277 KAEIRVGNCFTKLER
+277 KAEIRVGNCFTKLGR
-292 YDEGLAAYRR
+292 YDEGVAAYRR

-327 QGDLAMALQTY
+327 QGDLAAALQTY

-344 STDRTL
+344 ATDRIL

-378 LRGYGDIVGGAGFS
+378 LRGYGDVADGTGFS
-392 LERVRYRIGSAYQ
+392 LGRVRYRIGSAYQ

-427 IAQYDTVLSNEGSP
+427 IAQYDTVLSDEGSP

-468 TFEVIVGEGRDR
+468 TFAAIVEEGRDQ

-492 LYYSRGEYEASA
+492 LYYGRGEYEAA
-504 QRAWQLLDRF
+504 TQRARQLLDRF

-534 GDPGGAIQAFL
+534 GDPDGAIQAFL
-545 AVDPE
+545 AVAPE
-550 SPHFAR
+550 SPHFVR

-587 GQRASFHYLIGQAHN
+587 DQRTSFHYLLGQAHN
-602 GEGAYQRSID
+602 GEGAYQQSID

-618 EHVRGGSRLEE
+618 EHARGGKLEE

-647 AEEDFRWIVDHVE
+647 AEEDFRWIIDHVE

-685 IQILDDMVTNA
+685 IQVLDDMVTNA
-696 ESPEEQAEI
+696 ETPEEQAEI

-718 YGQTVRFAR
+718 YAQTVRFAR
-727 RVISLSFADELGPG
+727 RVLGLSFADELGPG

-755 DALSRLGRGDE
+755 DALSRLGRRDE
-766 AVEVFGRALDQYPE
+766 AAEVFGRALDQYPE
-780 SEFAA
+780 SEFAT

-792 IHYFDRDQLDRAK
+792 IHYFDQDQLGRAK

-810 LRQAGLEPNQDL
+810 LRQTRLEPDQDL

-833 SMREFED
+833 SMREFKD
-840 AQREFIGLLSDYP
+840 SQREFLGLLSDYP
-853 RARELPDMLFGA
+853 QARELPDMLFGA

-898 HYNKAW
+898 QYNKAW

-910 RDEEAMETMAELLRR
+910 REEEAMEALAELLRR

-954 TYNKVR
+954 AYNKVR
-960 ERYADAPVA
+960 DHYANAPVA

-995 DSADVTKEQRYF
+995 DSADVTQEQRYF
-1007 EEAIEVFEQVM
+1007 EEAIEVFKEVM

-1037 LEGLNKWKDAV
+1037 LEGLNKWQDAV
-1048 EVYDQVIGLYEDK
+1048 AVYDQIIGLYEDK
-1061 RASREVFQFAKS
+1061 RASREAFQFAKS
-1073 HRDWIVSTRL
+1073 HRDWILSTRL

>member
-8 ALVTVLGTQFAA
+8 ALVTVLGTHFAA
-20 RTPNRDDLVASFHDA
+20 RTPNRDDLVASFRDA
-35 QAFYAEGAYD
+35 QSFYAEGAYD

-71 GSESFPLLEAANYQ
+71 GAEHFPVLEAANYQ

-100 AGEARDPERREGFQA
+100 AEEARDLERREGLQA
-115 QADSAFARSVRAF
+115 QADSAFVRSVRAF
-128 RQVSETA
+128 RQVSEMA

-150 LYFEAGRYPEVIEA
+150 LYFEAGRYSEVIEA

-173 GEPRAVGGY
+173 GDPRAVGGY

-192 QNYPRAIAA
+192 QDYTRAIAA

-213 QADRSLFQIGESY
+213 QADRSLFQIGESH
-226 QEQGEYLQAIEHYRR
+226 QQQGEYVQAIEHYRR

-277 KAEIRVGNCFTKLER
+277 KAEIRVGNCFTKLGR
-292 YDEGLAAYRR
+292 YDEGVAAYRR

-319 RMADLYQE
+319 RLADLYQE
-327 QGDLAMALQTY
+327 QGDLATALQTY

-362 FARGQYE
+362 FARGHYE

-378 LRGYGDIVGGAGFS
+378 LRGYGDIAGGAGFS
-392 LERVRYRIGSAYQ
+392 LGRVRYRMGSAYQ

-427 IAQYDTVLSNEGSP
+427 IAQYDTVLSDEGSP

-459 QEALDQAQS
+459 PEALDQAQN
-468 TFEVIVGEGRDR
+468 TFAAIVEEGRDQ

-492 LYYSRGEYEASA
+492 LYYGRGEYEAAA
-504 QRAWQLLDRF
+504 QRARHLLDRF
-514 PESDYAAD
+514 PATDYADD

-534 GDPGGAIQAFL
+534 GDPDGAIEAFL
-545 AVDPE
+545 AVDLE

-568 GQLTEA
+568 GQLAEA
-574 IPVLTAGLERADD
+574 IPVLTAGLEQADD
-587 GQRASFHYLIGQAHN
+587 DQCASFHYLIGQAHN
-602 GEGAYQRSID
+602 GEGAYLQSID

-618 EHVRGGSRLEE
+618 EHARGGKLEE

-640 VVENYAL
+640 IVENYAL
-647 AEEDFRWIVDHVE
+647 AEEDFRWIIDHVE

-685 IQILDDMVTNA
+685 LQVLDDMVTNA

-705 LGRMMDLYYERDD
+705 LGRMMGLYYERDD
-718 YGQTVRFAR
+718 YEQTVRIAR
-727 RVISLSFADELGPG
+727 RVLGLSFADELGPG

-755 DALSRLGRGDE
+755 DALSRLGRRDE
-766 AVEVFGRALDQYPE
+766 AAEVFGQALDQYPK
-780 SEFAA
+780 SEFAT

-792 IHYFDRDQLDRAK
+792 IHYFDRDQLDQAK

-810 LRQAGLEPNQDL
+810 LRQTRLEPDQDL

-833 SMREFED
+833 SMREFKD
-840 AQREFIGLLSDYP
+840 SQREFLGLLSDYP
-853 RARELPDMLFGA
+853 QVRELPDMLFGA

-876 AALGLYD
+876 AALELYD

-898 HYNKAW
+898 QYNKAW

-910 RDEEAMETMAELLRR
+910 REEEAMAAMAELVRR

-954 TYNKVR
+954 AYTKVR
-960 ERYADAPVA
+960 AHYADSPVA

-1007 EEAIEVFEQVM
+1007 EEAIAVFEEVM

-1037 LEGLNKWKDAV
+1037 LEGLNKWQDAV
-1048 EVYDQVIGLYEDK
+1048 AVYDQIIGLYEDK
-1061 RASREVFQFAKS
+1061 RASREAFQFAKA

>member
-8 ALVTVLGTQFAA
+8 ALVTILGTQFAA
-20 RTPNRDDLVASFHDA
+20 RTPNRDDLVASFRDA

-61 LDTQKISVSV
+61 LDIQKISVSV
-71 GSESFPLLEAANYQ
+71 GSERFPVLEAANYQ

-100 AGEARDPERREGFQA
+100 AGEARDPERRESLQA
-115 QADSAFARSVRAF
+115 QADSTFARSVRAF

-164 ADAMIAAYP
+164 ADAMIAAYS
-173 GEPRAVGGY
+173 GDPRAVGGY

-192 QNYPRAIAA
+192 QNYTQAIAA

-226 QEQGEYLQAIEHYRR
+226 QKQGEYLQAIEHYRR

-277 KAEIRVGNCFTKLER
+277 KAEIRVGNCFTKLGR
-292 YDEGLAAYRR
+292 YDEGVAAYRR

-327 QGDLAMALQTY
+327 QGDLAAVLQTY

-344 STDRTL
+344 STDRIL

-378 LRGYGDIVGGAGFS
+378 LRGYGDVADGAGFS

-427 IAQYDTVLSNEGSP
+427 IAQYDTVLSDEGSP

-468 TFEVIVGEGRDR
+468 TFAAIVEEGRDQ

-485 ALVQLGE
+485 ASVQLGE
-492 LYYSRGEYEASA
+492 LYYGRGEYEAAA
-504 QRAWQLLDRF
+504 QRAQQLLDRF

-534 GDPGGAIQAFL
+534 GDPDKAIQAFL

-550 SPHFAR
+550 SLHFAR

-587 GQRASFHYLIGQAHN
+587 DQRASFHYLLGQAHN
-602 GEGAYQRSID
+602 GEGAYLQSID

-618 EHVRGGSRLEE
+618 DHVRGGKLEE

-640 VVENYAL
+640 IVENYAL
-647 AEEDFRWIVDHVE
+647 AEEDFRWIIDHVE

-685 IQILDDMVTNA
+685 IQVLDDMVTNA

-718 YGQTVRFAR
+718 YEQTVHLAR
-727 RVISLSFADELGPG
+727 RVLGLSFADELGPG

-755 DALSRLGRGDE
+755 DALSRLGRRDE
-766 AVEVFGRALDQYPE
+766 AAEVFGRALNQHPE
-780 SEFAA
+780 SEFAT

-792 IHYFDRDQLDRAK
+792 IYYFDRDQLDRAK
-805 EVFGA
+805 EVFGT
-810 LRQAGLEPNQDL
+810 LRQTRPEPDQDL

-833 SMREFED
+833 SMREFKD
-840 AQREFIGLLSDYP
+840 SQREFLGLLNDYP
-853 RARELPDMLFGA
+853 QAHELPDMLFGA

-876 AALGLYD
+876 AALDLYD

-898 HYNKAW
+898 QYNKAW

-910 RDEEAMETMAELLRR
+910 REEEAMEAMAELLRR

-954 TYNKVR
+954 AYSKVR

-988 ERGLALM
+988 EQGLALM

-1007 EEAIEVFEQVM
+1007 EEAIEVFKEVV

-1037 LEGLNKWKDAV
+1037 LEGLNKWQDAV
-1048 EVYDQVIGLYEDK
+1048 EVYDQIIGLYEDK

>member
-20 RTPNRDDLVASFHDA
+20 RTPNRDDLVASFRDA

-61 LDTQKISVSV
+61 LDTQKILVSV
-71 GSESFPLLEAANYQ
+71 GSESFPVLEAANYQ

-100 AGEARDPERREGFQA
+100 AEETRDPERREGLQA

-192 QNYPRAIAA
+192 QDYTRAIAA

-277 KAEIRVGNCFTKLER
+277 KAEIRAGNCFTRLGR
-292 YDEGLAAYRR
+292 YDEGVAAYRR

-327 QGDLAMALQTY
+327 QGDLAAALQTY

-378 LRGYGDIVGGAGFS
+378 LRGYGDIASGAGFA
-392 LERVRYRIGSAYQ
+392 LGRVRYRIGSAYQ

-414 DDRAGASDLLDRA
+414 DRAGASALLDRA
-427 IAQYDTVLSNEGSP
+427 IAQYDTVLSDEGSP

-447 FNRALAHQSQGG
+447 FNRALAHQAQGG

-468 TFEVIVGEGRDR
+468 TFAAIVEEGRDQ

-492 LYYSRGEYEASA
+492 LYYGRGQYEAAA
-504 QRAWQLLDRF
+504 QRARQLLDRF

-534 GDPGGAIQAFL
+534 GNPDGAIQAFL

-550 SPHFAR
+550 SLHFAR

-568 GQLTEA
+568 GQLAEA
-574 IPVLTAGLERADD
+574 IPVLTAGLEQADD
-587 GQRASFHYLIGQAHN
+587 DQRASFHYLIGQAHN
-602 GEGAYQRSID
+602 GEGAYQQSLD

-618 EHVRGGSRLEE
+618 DHVRGGKLEE

-640 VVENYAL
+640 IVENYAL
-647 AEEDFRWIVDHVE
+647 AEEDFRWIIDHVE

-685 IQILDDMVTNA
+685 IQVLDDMVTNA

-705 LGRMMDLYYERDD
+705 LGRMMGLYYERDD
-718 YGQTVRFAR
+718 YEQTVRIAR
-727 RVISLSFADELGPG
+727 RVLSLSFADELGSG

-755 DALSRLGRGDE
+755 DALSRLGRRDE
-766 AVEVFGRALDQYPE
+766 AAEVFGRALDQYPK
-780 SEFAA
+780 SEFAT

-792 IHYFDRDQLDRAK
+792 IHYFDQDQLDRAK

-810 LRQAGLEPNQDL
+810 LRQARLEPDQDL

-833 SMREFED
+833 SMREFKD
-840 AQREFIGLLSDYP
+840 SQREFLGLLSDYP
-853 RARELPDMLFGA
+853 QARELPDMLFGA

-876 AALGLYD
+876 AALDLYD

-898 HYNKAW
+898 QYNKAW

-910 RDEEAMETMAELLRR
+910 REEEAMEAMAELVRR

-954 TYNKVR
+954 AYHKVR

-1007 EEAIEVFEQVM
+1007 EEAIEIFKEVM

-1037 LEGLNKWKDAV
+1037 LEGLNKWQDAV
-1048 EVYDQVIGLYEDK
+1048 AVYDQIIGLYEDK
-1061 RASREVFQFAKS
+1061 RASREAFQFAKS
-1073 HRDWIVSTRL
+1073 HRDWILSTRL